1 MPRVLTLVFCAALA
15 ATSAAGEGAATA
27 VEAAAFSVITGG
39 QADLDALRHL
49 NRPLVIF
56 ADSADDPAYLEQM
69 RLIEGRWPELADRDV
84 TVIVDTDP
92 AAVSAIRTKLRPRG
106 FAMVLID
113 KDGTVALRKPFPWDV
128 RELMRAIDRMPDRRE
143 EIRNRRAAETTRTQG
158 TGPLPGGSE

>member
-1 MPRVLTLVFCAALA
+1 MRAMMSLVLSALIAASA
-15 ATSAAGEGAATA
+15 AAGEGMATQ
-27 VEAAAFSVITGG
+27 VTPPAFSVTAAVD
-39 QADLDALRHL
+39 ADLGSMRGAK
-49 NRPLVIF
+49 RPLVIF

-84 TVIVDTDP
+84 AVIADTDP
-92 AAVSAIRTKLRPRG
+92 AAASAIRTKLRPRG

-143 EIRNRRAAETTRTQG
+143 EVRNLRAAETALRQG
-158 TGPLPGGSE
+158 TGPLPEASE